1 MRVTCP
7 NCGRKTDE
15 GRFCELC
22 GEPLPVTQPPATRP
36 PTTQPPATQPPATQ
50 QTIDA
55 QIDTVPSPAVPP
67 PVMPPQQPVPQSHVS
82 SSAVPTLEL
91 DTFCILY
98 EKLPGFL
105 RFRLNSETKIESVL
119 ISLENPMTRDRVESR
134 KMPHLQG
141 QREIMVQIP
150 VQEAGAFVWNLTLT
164 YEAAGRKHRMEGD
177 VQMVVVRP
185 REAQKAADTLT
196 VTINNN
202 ITNGNASDVH
212 VSQQALADLAKLATA
227 ADPFDELRRIVQ
239 GGKRVWASLPIDAVE
254 EPYPLP
260 TQPLAALRDAITLNL
275 GMTRVS
281 FFANRMVRLGRQREV
296 NDIALRPPEGK
307 SDTPYLSMSKA
318 HCCFE
323 HQGDRAIIY
332 DGQFDAAH
340 VVKPSS
346 YGTFWNGRRIQ
357 SSLALAAG
365 DEGEL
370 SFSGAGD
377 GFVSLEVRACHPVRA
392 CATCPHA
399 NRTWCGDGR
408 RPALILTRRDGV
420 AERFV
425 ALWSCFPLEE
435 VDPSFEG
442 VVIFRKDGGFAWR
455 RGRRCGWL
463 VPGERLETDFGQVE
477 VS

>member
-1 MRVTCP
+1 MRVNCP
-7 NCGRKTDE
+7 SCGRQTPP
-15 GRFCELC
+15 GRFCERC
-22 GEPLPVTQPPATRP
+22 GKPLPT
-36 PTTQPPATQPPATQ
+36 ATQESCEQVA
-50 QTIDA
+50 
-55 QIDTVPSPAVPP
+55 AVPP
-67 PVMPPQQPVPQSHVS
+67 PVRSPAPPVLSPAPPVPR
-82 SSAVPTLEL
+82 APTAPSLEM
-91 DTFCILY
+91 DTFCILF
-98 EKLPGFL
+98 ESLPGFL
-105 RFRLNSETKIESVL
+105 RFRLNPGTTVENVS
-119 ISLENPMTRDRVESR
+119 ISLDNPLTGARADSR
-134 KMPHLQG
+134 TVQHLQG
-141 QREIMVQIP
+141 TREITVQLP
-150 VQEAGAFVWNLTLT
+150 GLDAGAFVWYLTLT
-164 YEAAGRKHRMEGD
+164 YEVAGRKHRMEGD

-185 REAQKAADTLT
+185 REAQKAADQLT
-196 VTINNN
+196 VTITNN
-202 ITNGNASDVH
+202 INNGNASDVH
-212 VSQQALADLAKLATA
+212 VSQQAVDELSKLATA
-227 ADPFDELRRIVQ
+227 ENPFEELRRIVLS
-239 GGKRVWASLPIDAVE
+239 GKRVWAAVPLDE
-254 EPYPLP
+254 GGAQPTLP
-260 TQPLAALRDAITLNL
+260 TQPLAAQCDAITLNL
-275 GMTRVS
+275 GMTRVR

-307 SDTPYLSMSKA
+307 PSIPYLSMSKA

-377 GFVSLEVRACHPVRA
+377 GFVSLGARACRPVRA

-408 RPALILTRRDGV
+408 RPALMLTRRDGV

-435 VDPSFEG
+435 ADPSFEG

-463 VPGERLETDFGQVE
+463 VPGDTLETDFGQVK